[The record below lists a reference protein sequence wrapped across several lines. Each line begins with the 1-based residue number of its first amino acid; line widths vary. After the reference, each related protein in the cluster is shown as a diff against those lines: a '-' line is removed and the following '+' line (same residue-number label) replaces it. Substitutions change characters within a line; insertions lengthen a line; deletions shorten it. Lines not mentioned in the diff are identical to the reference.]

1 MILERDLGVGYNFN
15 GTERCYD
22 VIKQRGS
29 GIWLLIGFEFWCS
42 HVPIV
47 SLCEFLNLSKP
58 ESSHLQISD
67 KDYLSMKWEKPPST
81 LSTEPQQMSVL
92 SAVHIREESRVCIP
106 WGWTWLEHKG
116 SSQFAYDVY
125 HIQCDQLTWATLGW
139 SLPSC
144 SKTSERHIERKINPL
159 TLLFRLCSNWL
170 HCPMLSSGRLHF
182 LFCLQGAWHQDRTS
196 RVQPWGLLHL
206 KASEADP
213 SCGCISFG
221 EN

>member
-1 MILERDLGVGYNFN
+1 
-15 GTERCYD
+15 
-22 VIKQRGS
+22 
-29 GIWLLIGFEFWCS
+29 
-42 HVPIV
+42 
-47 SLCEFLNLSKP
+47 
-58 ESSHLQISD
+58 
-67 KDYLSMKWEKPPST
+67 
-81 LSTEPQQMSVL
+81 MSVL
-92 SAVHIREESRVCIP
+92 SAAHIREESRVCIP

-144 SKTSERHIERKINPL
+144 SKTSEGHIERKINPL

-196 RVQPWGLLHL
+196 RVQPWDFYTWRPQKQTLLVL
-206 KASEADP
+206 AFPSERTKQGGPAATV
-213 SCGCISFG
+213 SIYIKGVNMQKES
-221 EN
+221 